1 MSNTSNS
8 RLVTVIPGDGIG
20 PEVVRATQRIIQ
32 ATGVPIEWE
41 EREAGM
47 NVFKRGIA
55 SGVPKDTVESIAKT
69 RVVLKGPLETPVGF
83 GEKSANVTLRKLFET
98 YGNIRPVREFPGVQT
113 PFSGRGI
120 DLVVVRENVEDLY
133 AGIEHMQTPDVAQCL
148 KLISHKGCEKI
159 SRLAFE
165 LARAEGR
172 KRVHCVTK
180 SNIMKLT
187 EGMLKRTFEAVAKE
201 YPDIEASHIIVD
213 NCAHQLVRRPEQ
225 FEVLVT
231 TNMNGDI
238 LSDLTSGLIGGLGFA
253 PSANLG
259 SEVAIFEAVHGSAP
273 KYAGKNVINPTA
285 LILTGAMMLR
295 FLGFLDEATNIEQAV
310 FVTLEA
316 GIKTRDIAG
325 DEKATSTSAY
335 TDAIIQNLGKRSSQV
350 NIRPYKPYIVP
361 TLTKE
366 QEFVIVKQRRET
378 GVDVFVEAS
387 LTPEELGTHLE
398 HLTADLPIHL
408 KMISNRGTKV
418 YAPTGAMTD
427 CVNHWRCRFVL
438 NDANGTLNDETI
450 LTLLPRIGAHYR
462 WMHIEKLPEF
472 DGAAGYTRAQGED
485 ENR

>member
-1 MSNTSNS
+1 MSMAET

-20 PEVVRATQRIIQ
+20 PEVVRAAQRVVQ

-55 SGVPKDTVESIAKT
+55 SGVPKETIESIAKT

-133 AGIEHMQTPDVAQCL
+133 AGIEHMQTPSVAQCL

-159 SRLAFE
+159 ARLAFE
-165 LARAEGR
+165 YARSDGR
-172 KRVHCVTK
+172 KKVHCVTK

-187 EGMLKRTFEAVAKE
+187 EGMLKRVFEQVAKE
-201 YPDIEASHIIVD
+201 YPDIEAQHMIVD

-253 PSANLG
+253 PSANVG

-273 KYAGKNVINPTA
+273 KYAGKDVINPTA
-285 LILTGAMMLR
+285 LILTAAMMLR
-295 FLGFLDEATNIEQAV
+295 FLGFISEATDIEHAV
-310 FVTLEA
+310 LVTLES
-316 GIKTRDIAG
+316 GIQTRDIAG
-325 DEKATSTSAY
+325 DAKATSTSQY
-335 TDAIIQNLGKRSSQV
+335 TDAIIENLGKQSSQFSV
-350 NIRPYKPYIVP
+350 RAYKPFTIP
-361 TLTKE
+361 ALTKE
-366 QEFVIVKQRRET
+366 QETVTVSERRDT
-378 GVDVFVEAS
+378 GFDVFVEAEIS
-387 LTPEELGTHLE
+387 PEALGQ
-398 HLTADLPIHL
+398 HLTELSAGLPVHL

-418 YAPTGAMTD
+418 YEPTGAMTD
-427 CVNHWRCRFVL
+427 CVDHWRCRFIL
-438 NDANGTLNDETI
+438 NAPDATLSDETI

-472 DGAAGYTRAQGED
+472 DGEAGFTRAQGED
-485 ENR
+485 DSR